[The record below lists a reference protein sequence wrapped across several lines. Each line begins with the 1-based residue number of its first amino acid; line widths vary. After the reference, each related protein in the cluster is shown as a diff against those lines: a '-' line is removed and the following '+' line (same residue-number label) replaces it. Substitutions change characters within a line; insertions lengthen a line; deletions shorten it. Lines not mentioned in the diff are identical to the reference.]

1 MTRVQEGYSVAES
14 KSASRCLDRHDNEEL
29 CGCLE
34 NPAPARHSAVAEACS
49 GNNRPL
55 QTQPV
60 SSVAVSS
67 HEITMLGVQ

>member
-14 KSASRCLDRHDNEEL
+14 KSASRCLDRHGNEKL

-34 NPAPARHSAVAEACS
+34 YPAPARQSAVAETCS

-60 SSVAVSS
+60 SSEVVSF
-67 HEITMLGVQ
+67 HEITMLEQQ